1 MSTPLRVVYMGTPDF
16 AVPALQALI
25 DSQHDVVG
33 VVTQPDRKSGR
44 GKKVQ
49 PTPVKACAQV
59 AEIDVYQPQKLRKN
73 DEAFE
78 RISAWEP
85 DVCVVAAYGQIL
97 PQRFLDIPRL
107 HCVNIHASLLPKYR
121 GASPINAAIVH
132 GELESGVTTM
142 IMEAGL
148 DTGPMLLKESV
159 SIGPLETAQQLHDRL
174 SELGATMIVPTIEG
188 LQSGTIQPEAQS
200 DEGSTYAPLM
210 SKADGLIDWTKGA
223 TQVANQMRGLNP
235 WPGAYSDLTATGQR
249 IKFHLAEAVDGNG
262 QPGEVLQAAKDGL
275 LIACGDGAVNIL
287 KIQPPGSRAM
297 AAQDF
302 LNGFDLAVGSRFGG

>member
-25 DSQHDVVG
+25 DSPHDVVG

-49 PTPVKACAQV
+49 PTPVKACAL
-59 AEIDVYQPQKLRKN
+59 AAGIDVYQPPKLRNN

-132 GELESGVTTM
+132 GEEESGVTTM

-159 SIGPLETAQQLHDRL
+159 PIGRLETAQELHDRL
-174 SELGATMIVPTIEG
+174 SELGAKMIVPTIEG
-188 LQSGTIQPEAQS
+188 LDAGTIEPEPQS

-210 SKADGLIDWTKGA
+210 SKADGQIDWAKTA

-235 WPGAYSDLTATGQR
+235 WPGAYSDLVETDQR
-249 IKFHLAEAVDGNG
+249 IKFHLAEPIEGHG
-262 QPGEVLQAAKDGL
+262 QPGEVLVAAKDNL
-275 LIACGDGAVNIL
+275 TIACGEGAVKVL

-302 LNGFDLAVGSRFGG
+302 LNGFDLAVGSHFGG